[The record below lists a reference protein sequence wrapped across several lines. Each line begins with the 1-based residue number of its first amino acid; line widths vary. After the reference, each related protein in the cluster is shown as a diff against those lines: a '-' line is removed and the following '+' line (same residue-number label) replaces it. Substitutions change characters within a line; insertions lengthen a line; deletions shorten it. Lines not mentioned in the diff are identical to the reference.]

1 MTKTY
6 QETLDYLFAQLPMYQ
21 RVGDS
26 AMKKNLDNILAL
38 CKALGNPQE
47 KFKSIHIAGT
57 NGKGSVTHILT
68 GVMKQAGYK
77 VGVYTSPHYKDFRER
92 IKIVSKEENVA
103 LISEQ
108 AVVEFVAKHKK
119 LLEKVQP
126 SFFEM
131 TVAMAF
137 EHFAQQKIDI
147 AVIETGLG
155 GRLDSTNILTPILSI
170 ITNIS
175 KDHTQ
180 FLGETLAEIA
190 FEKAGIIKDNVP
202 VIIGKKQKETKAV
215 FKQKTFSTFS
225 SLKYANEICS
235 IKNYNSELGKKTKFE
250 LEYKHKKYALNTDL
264 FGVYQKENIRT
275 ALASLLYL
283 KKKDILE
290 LRKKD
295 IFTGIKNIRKE
306 TYFLGRNTILSK
318 KPLCLADS
326 AHNVAG
332 IKELVKQLEKLKFEQ
347 LHFVYGTVS
356 DKDVSTIFTLLP
368 KKAKYYF
375 CKPDIIRGMD
385 TKNLIVKAK
394 DFNLEAEAYKT
405 VKEAFEAAKSNATKK
420 DLVVV
425 SGSIFV
431 VAEII

>member
-1 MTKTY
+1 MKNY

-26 AMKKNLDNILAL
+26 AMKKNLDNIFAL
-38 CKALGNPQE
+38 CEALGNPQE

-68 GVMKQAGYK
+68 SVLKQADYK

-92 IKIVSKEENVA
+92 IKVVSKDKSVV
-103 LISEQ
+103 LIPEQ
-108 AVVEFVAKHKK
+108 TVVDFVAKNQK
-119 LLEKVQP
+119 LLEKVKP

-137 EHFAQQKIDI
+137 EHFAQQKVDI

-155 GRLDSTNILTPILSI
+155 GRLDSTNIITPILSI

-180 FLGETLAEIA
+180 FLGETLPEIA
-190 FEKAGIIKDNVP
+190 FEKAGIIKENVP

-215 FKQKTFSTFS
+215 YKQKAFSTFS

-235 IKNYNSELGKKTKFE
+235 IKNYESELGKKTKFE
-250 LEYKHKKYALNTDL
+250 LEYKSKKYSLKTDL
-264 FGVYQKENIRT
+264 VGVYQKENICT

-283 KKKDILE
+283 KKKDILN
-290 LRKKD
+290 LSKKD
-295 IFTGIKNIRKE
+295 IFKGIENIREE
-306 TYFLGRNTILSK
+306 TYFLGRNTVLSK

-332 IKELVKQLEKLKFEQ
+332 IKELIKQIEKLKFEQ

-368 KKAKYYF
+368 IKAKYYF
-375 CKPDIIRGMD
+375 CKPDIIRGME
-385 TKNLIVKAK
+385 TKNLLEKAK
-394 DFNLEAEAYKT
+394 DYKLEAKAYAS
-405 VKEAFEAAKSNATKK
+405 VNEAFKAAKKNANPK
-420 DLVVV
+420 DIVIV